1 MLANKEEKKMKF
13 TRNEI
18 EKTDRKILVAKLKNI
33 FSHAEKIIM
42 WLRYQ
47 DKKITRKEY
56 ESFYRLR

>member
-1 MLANKEEKKMKF
+1 MRNEI

>member
-1 MLANKEEKKMKF
+1 MEEKKMKF

-33 FSHAEKIIM
+33 FFHAEKIIM